1 MWINPQAF
9 LRLSR
14 FFLQPFQH
22 GITWRILPIPP
33 APPLFDEC
41 VIDVGATRQEHM
53 GKGAPVLVLAVGLKD
68 DIFPED

>member
-1 MWINPQAF
+1 
-9 LRLSR
+9 
-14 FFLQPFQH
+14 
-22 GITWRILPIPP
+22 
-33 APPLFDEC
+33 